1 MNIEKT
7 DFGKTP
13 DGDETCLYTLT
24 NSSGL
29 RVELATYGATLVSVE
44 APDRT
49 GKAGRVMLGYETLE
63 GYVNDKVYLGTT
75 VGRYCNRIAGGRFT
89 LDGVEYE
96 LACNNGPNHL
106 HGGILGFNKFVWAAE
121 EQSKADAVGVRF
133 TRFSAD
139 GEEGYPGNL
148 NVTALYCLTEDNEL
162 KIDFVAISDKTTV
175 VNLTNHAYWNLADAG
190 LGDILAH
197 ELTLYADRYLPGG
210 DDLIPTG
217 ELRAVADTPMD
228 FTKPAAIGSRIDQV
242 PGGYD
247 SNWILTSGGG
257 SLAPA
262 ARVYEPTSGRIMEI
276 LTTQPGIQLYSG
288 NFLDGSITG
297 PGGAVYGK
305 HHGFCLETQHWPDSP
320 NKPDFP
326 STVLRPGETYRQTT
340 VHRFSAE

>member
-13 DGDETCLYTLT
+13 DGEATHLYTLT
-24 NSSGL
+24 NSSGMRAGL
-29 RVELATYGATLVSVE
+29 TSYGATLVSLE
-44 APDRT
+44 TPDRT
-49 GKAGRVMLGYETLE
+49 GKAGRVMLGYDTLD
-63 GYVNDKVYLGTT
+63 GYVNDKVYLGAT

-96 LACNNGPNHL
+96 LACNNDANHL
-106 HGGILGFNKFVWAAE
+106 HGGIVGFNKVVWQG
-121 EQSKADAVGVRF
+121 EQESTEDAVGVKF
-133 TRFSAD
+133 TRLSGD
-139 GEEGYPGNL
+139 GEEGYPANL
-148 NVTALYCLTEDNEL
+148 SVTALYCLTEANEL
-162 KIDFVAISDKTTV
+162 KIDFTATTDKPTV
-175 VNLTNHAYWNLADAG
+175 VNLTNHAYWNLANAG
-190 LGDILAH
+190 SGDILAH
-197 ELTLYADRYLPGG
+197 ELTLYADRYLPGA

-217 ELRAVADTPMD
+217 ELRPVAGTPMD

-247 SNWILTSGGG
+247 SNWVLTSGGG
-257 SLAPA
+257 WLAPA
-262 ARVYEPTSGRIMEI
+262 ARVYEPNSGRIMEI

-297 PGGAVYGK
+297 PGGAVYHK

-340 VHRFSAE
+340 VHSFSTD

>member
-13 DGDETCLYTLT
+13 DGEETSLYTLT
-24 NSSGL
+24 NSSGM
-29 RVELATYGATLVSVE
+29 RVKLTTFGATLVSVE

-49 GKAGRVMLGYETLE
+49 GKAAPVTLSYETLE
-63 GYVNDKVYLGTT
+63 GYVNDKVYLGVT
-75 VGRYCNRIAGGRFT
+75 VGRYCNRIARGRFT
-89 LDGVEYE
+89 LDGEEYE

-106 HGGILGFNKFVWAAE
+106 HGGIMGFNKFVWVAE
-121 EQSKADAVGVRF
+121 EQSTADAVGVRF

-139 GEEGYPGNL
+139 GEEGYPGDL
-148 NVTALYCLTEDNEL
+148 SVAAVYSLTEDNEL
-162 KIDFVAISDKTTV
+162 RMDFTATTDKPTV

-190 LGDILAH
+190 RGEILAH
-197 ELTLYADRYLPGG
+197 ELTLHAERYLPCD

-217 ELRAVADTPMD
+217 ELRAVAGTPMD

-247 SNWILTSGGG
+247 ANWVLTSGGG

-262 ARVYEPTSGRIMEI
+262 ARVCEPNSGRIMEI

-297 PGGAVYGK
+297 PGGAVYRK

-320 NKPDFP
+320 NQPDFP
-326 STVLRPGETYRQTT
+326 STVLRPGETYSQTT